1 VLEHHFIERA
11 TMDKIDRFKK
21 EVLFE
26 TEESISSKYSIDH
39 ISSKEVVLTDKVS
52 KDRFVINYG

>member
-1 VLEHHFIERA
+1 
-11 TMDKIDRFKK
+11 MDKIDRFKK